1 MQVTKMPNK
10 LKQMKLIYKFLII
23 VEAIIGF
30 GPLIILLGLGLLT
43 IPISIMGIL
52 DGYYGALVMF
62 LIEAGGFFGMFAFIC
77 VLMHILEPNRYFL
90 YFIKLRLF
98 IICGFCSILGFVFM
112 SGINI
117 ESIWFLI
124 PLVVAVHF
132 IYLGRKYV
140 FAVS

>member
-1 MQVTKMPNK
+1 MRP
-10 LKQMKLIYKFLII
+10 IYKLLII
-23 VEAIIGF
+23 VEALIGF

-43 IPISIMGIL
+43 ILISIMGIL
-52 DGYYGALVMF
+52 DGYYGALVML
-62 LIEAGGFFGMFAFIC
+62 LIEIGGFFGMCAFIC

-90 YFIKLRLF
+90 SFIKLRLF
-98 IICGFCSILGFVFM
+98 IICGFYSILGFVLM

-124 PLVVAVHF
+124 PLVIAVHF

>member
-1 MQVTKMPNK
+1 MRP
-10 LKQMKLIYKFLII
+10 LYKFLII

-30 GPLIILLGLGLLT
+30 GPLVLLLGLGLIT

-52 DGYYGALVMF
+52 DGYYGALIML
-62 LIEAGGFFGMFAFIC
+62 LIEVGGFLGMFAFIS

-90 YFIKLRLF
+90 SFIKLRLF

-117 ESIWFLI
+117 ELIWLLI
-124 PLVVAVHF
+124 PVVVATHF

-140 FAVS
+140 FAAS